1 MMSKKLLPCPIC
13 SGKATVGQAASDR
26 IWYAGCLR
34 ENCDAATVSA
44 MSEARA
50 IAAWNTQ
57 TNNEKG
63 A

>member
-1 MMSKKLLPCPIC
+1 MSEKLLSCPIC
-13 SGKATVGQAASDR
+13 FGQATVGQAASDR
-26 IWYAGCLR
+26 LWYAGCLR

-44 MSEARA
+44 MSAARA

-57 TNNEKG
+57 ANNEKG